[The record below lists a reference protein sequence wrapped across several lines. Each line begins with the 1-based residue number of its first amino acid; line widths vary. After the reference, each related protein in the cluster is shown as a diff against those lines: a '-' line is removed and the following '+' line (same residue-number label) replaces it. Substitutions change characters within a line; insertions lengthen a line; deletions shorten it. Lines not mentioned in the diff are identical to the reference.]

1 MIRFM
6 SLIRFRSRS
15 LVVPI
20 ALAVGICVVGGHV
33 LAQQTATQTGTPP
46 EAAVMRYEREIQPGG
61 PGPNRLA
68 QDEWLTIA
76 GAPGGLADLRLY
88 DRAGRE
94 VPYLLVP
101 PVSPTRKFITGEIMQ
116 VRPTKEQSGFELA
129 LERPAM
135 VDRLRIGGLPRPFLK
150 RAMLEGSGDRE
161 HWTMLVAEAT
171 VFDLPDERL
180 TQTEVP
186 FKPGEFRY
194 LRLTW
199 NDRNSGVAPL
209 PGFVEARE
217 ATGPPEP
224 APLRVPLQLRK
235 RASEPGRTRY
245 RITLPAVNLPLAALE
260 IEARDPNILR
270 SARVSEPRLSGDR
283 LIPFELGQSMLRR
296 ASREDATAADLRIP
310 IQVPNGTQIDL
321 AIDDGSNP
329 PLELTG
335 VTAMMSPRPWIYF
348 DSPDGQ
354 PLVARLG
361 NPALKAPRYDL
372 EAVRPNLPTIA
383 AVAASWGTA
392 PELRTGP
399 SAPDVSLASLGSPL
413 DAPLLGADLDVS
425 RFRYARTV
433 PAGPR
438 GLTALSLDGAVLAHS
453 RLSDLR
459 LGNAS
464 GRQLAYL
471 LEARDEPL
479 AIALDPLSSAPPPAW
494 LSTYVRG
501 PGHRTTYVLRLPHE
515 TTTESRLLLS
525 TGARIFT
532 RQLHVFVEQGPARPG
547 DVTGARR
554 LASSVWTHGEP
565 QDPAPQLTITL
576 PAFAKRELVLMV
588 DEGDN
593 APLKIDSARL
603 LLPGYALRFFRAD
616 ESPLTLYYGDDALDA
631 PRYDLAL
638 LKPYLLGVPATDL
651 VAAPEQPPTPIAPP
665 ASMPIW
671 AFWGVLIAAVLILLA
686 LIGRLLRSE
695 QTLSPPDLQ

>member
-1 MIRFM
+1 
-6 SLIRFRSRS
+6 
-15 LVVPI
+15 
-20 ALAVGICVVGGHV
+20 
-33 LAQQTATQTGTPP
+33 
-46 EAAVMRYEREIQPGG
+46 
-61 PGPNRLA
+61 
-68 QDEWLTIA
+68 
-76 GAPGGLADLRLY
+76 
-88 DRAGRE
+88 
-94 VPYLLVP
+94 
-101 PVSPTRKFITGEIMQ
+101 
-116 VRPTKEQSGFELA
+116 
-129 LERPAM
+129 M
-135 VDRLRIGGLPRPFLK
+135 VDRIRIGGLPAPFLK
-150 RAMLEGSGDRE
+150 RATLEGSGDRE
-161 HWTMLVAEAT
+161 HWTMLAAEAT

-186 FKPGEFRY
+186 FTPGEFRY

-199 NDRNSGVAPL
+199 NDRNSGVVPL
-209 PGFVEARE
+209 PGSVDARE

-224 APLRVPLQLRK
+224 APLRVPLQLQR
-235 RASEPGRTRY
+235 RGSEPGRTRY
-245 RITLPAVNLPLAALE
+245 RIALPAVSLPLVALE
-260 IEARDPNILR
+260 IEAGDPNILR
-270 SARVSEPRLSGDR
+270 SVRVSEPRLSGDR
-283 LIPFELGQSMLRR
+283 LVPFQLGQSMLRR
-296 ASREDATAADLRIP
+296 ASRGDATAADLRVP

-321 AIDDGSNP
+321 VIDDGSNP

-335 VTAMMSPRPWIYF
+335 VTAMMRPQPWIYF

-361 NPALKAPRYDL
+361 DPALKAPRYDL
-372 EAVRPNLPTIA
+372 EAVRPNLPAIA

-392 PELRTGP
+392 PVLRTTP
-399 SAPDVSLASLGSPL
+399 SAPDVSSASLA
-413 DAPLLGADLDVS
+413 APLVGAALDVS

-433 PAGPR
+433 PAGPP
-438 GLTALSLDGAVLAHS
+438 GLTALSLDAAVLAHS

-459 LGNAS
+459 LGNAD

-479 AIALDPLSSAPPPAW
+479 AITLDPLSSAPPPAW
-494 LSTYVRG
+494 MSTYVRG

-515 TTTESRLLLS
+515 TTTESRLVLS

-532 RQLHVFVEQGPARPG
+532 RQLHVFVEQGPRRPG
-547 DVTGARR
+547 DMAGARL
-554 LASSVWTHGEP
+554 LASSAWTHADP
-565 QDPAPQLTITL
+565 HDPAPQLTITL

-616 ESPLTLYYGDDALDA
+616 ESPLTLYYGDDALGA

-665 ASMPIW
+665 RSMPIW
-671 AFWGVLIAAVLILLA
+671 AFWSVLIVAVLVLLA
-686 LIGRLLRSE
+686 LIWRLLRSE
-695 QTLSPPDLQ
+695 QTPSPPDSFCSLWQMIERRSVTQTRP

>member
-1 MIRFM
+1 MMIP
-6 SLIRFRSRS
+6 RS
-15 LVVPI
+15 LVV
-20 ALAVGICVVGGHV
+20 LSAVGLCAVGVSVIGVSVVGGQV
-33 LAQQTATQTGTPP
+33 LAQQTGTPP
-46 EAAVMRYEREIQPGG
+46 QAAAPDAAAVRYEREIQPGG
-61 PGPNRLA
+61 PGPNQLA
-68 QDEWLTIA
+68 QDAWTTIA

-101 PVSPTRKFITGEIMQ
+101 PVSPTRRFITGEIMPL
-116 VRPTKEQSGFELA
+116 RATKEQSGFELT
-129 LERPAM
+129 LEQPAV
-135 VDRLRIGGLPRPFLK
+135 VDRIRIRGLPAPFLK
-150 RAMLEGSGDRE
+150 RATLEGSGDRE
-161 HWTMLVAEAT
+161 HWTMLAAEAT

-186 FKPGEFRY
+186 FTPGEYRY

-199 NDRNSGVAPL
+199 NDRNSGVVPPPRA
-209 PGFVEARE
+209 VDARE

-224 APLRVPLQLRK
+224 ASLRVPLQLQR
-235 RASEPGRTRY
+235 RGSEPGRTRY
-245 RITLPAVNLPLAALE
+245 RIALPAVGLPLVALE
-260 IEARDPNILR
+260 IEAGDPNILR
-270 SARVSEPRLSGDR
+270 SVRVSEPRLSGDR
-283 LIPFELGQSMLRR
+283 LVPFQLGHSMLRR
-296 ASREDATAADLRIP
+296 ASRGDATAADLRVP

-321 AIDDGSNP
+321 VIDDGSNL
-329 PLELTG
+329 PLDLTG
-335 VTAMMSPRPWIYF
+335 VTAMMRPQPWIYF

-361 NPALKAPRYDL
+361 DPALKAPRYDL
-372 EAVRPNLPTIA
+372 EAVRPNLPAIT
-383 AVAASWGTA
+383 AVAASWGAA
-392 PELRTGP
+392 PELRTTP
-399 SAPDVSLASLGSPL
+399 SAPDVSSALLA
-413 DAPLLGADLDVS
+413 APLVGAALDVS

-433 PAGPR
+433 PAGPP
-438 GLTALSLDGAVLAHS
+438 GLTALSLDAAVLAHS

-459 LGNAS
+459 LGNAN

-494 LSTYVRG
+494 MSAYMRG
-501 PGHRTTYVLRLPHE
+501 PGNRTTYVLRLPHE
-515 TTTESRLLLS
+515 TTTDSRLLLS

-532 RQLHVFVEQGPARPG
+532 RQVHIFVEQEPTRRG
-547 DVTGARR
+547 DMAGARR
-554 LASSVWTHGEP
+554 LASSAWTHADP
-565 QDPAPQLTITL
+565 HDPAPQLTIAL
-576 PAFAKRELVLMV
+576 PAFAKPELVLVV

-616 ESPLTLYYGDDALDA
+616 DSPLTLYYGDDALGA

-665 ASMPIW
+665 RSIPIW
-671 AFWGVLIAAVLILLA
+671 AFWSVLIVAVLVLLG
-686 LIGRLLRSE
+686 LIWRLLRSE
-695 QTLSPPDLQ
+695 QTTPAA